1 MTLEQFLGS
10 LSLLM
15 WTSYWS
21 VISYKFFKKDKD

>member
-1 MTLEQFLGS
+1 MTLEQFLMS

-21 VISYKFFKKDKD
+21 VIFYKFFKKDKD

>member
-1 MTLEQFLGS
+1 MTLEQFLRS

-21 VISYKFFKKDKD
+21 VIFYKFFKKDED